1 MRGIVMSEK
10 NVWVTAIMSLGLIAA
25 AALADETNMKSDQ
38 PVTDSYI
45 TTKVKAELAKDTA
58 TKARHIHVTTKDGN
72 VILKGMVAS
81 DEEKQKAEQDATG
94 IKGVTHVDNQLTIK
108 AE

>member
-1 MRGIVMSEK
+1 MSGK
-10 NVWVTAIMSLGLIAA
+10 KVWGTITLVSLGLVAG

-45 TTKVKAELAKDTA
+45 TTKVKAELAKDST

-72 VILKGMVAS
+72 VMLKGMVAS
-81 DEEKQKAEQDATG
+81 DDEKQKAEQDASG
-94 IKGVTHVDNQLTIK
+94 VKGVTHVDNELTIK
-108 AE
+108 AQAQ